1 MRNTTQC
8 VVNSKRNIVMKE
20 AGITYN
26 YLDEYLD
33 ELRSKG
39 RYAFTL
45 EELKER
51 FNVSDKALKQNMYRV
66 KLKKKVVQVRK
77 GFYTLLP
84 AEYSRQ
90 GIIPVNMFIDDMM
103 KALGKKYY
111 VGLIS
116 AAAIHGA
123 GHQQPMETFI
133 ITERPALR
141 NIRNK
146 KLKMNFFIKNEWN
159 TEDINEI
166 KTESGYMNVSSPE
179 LTALDLLYYAENIG
193 INRITT
199 ILEELIEVIK
209 PSNLKKVAKSY
220 SQTAAIQRLG
230 YLLEVELGNEKL
242 GEIMYKIVVDKIG
255 VNIPLMPGKEKIGKI
270 NSKWKIIRNVEIE
283 SDL

>member
-1 MRNTTQC
+1 MSE
-8 VVNSKRNIVMKE
+8 VVS
-20 AGITYN
+20 TYN
-26 YLDEYLD
+26 YIDEYLD

-39 RYAFTL
+39 KYAFTL
-45 EELKER
+45 DELKER
-51 FNVSDKALKQNMYRV
+51 FSVSDKALNQNMYRV

-90 GIIPVNMFIDDMM
+90 GIIPVNMFVDDMM

-116 AAAIHGA
+116 AAALHGA
-123 GHQQPMETFI
+123 GNKQTIETFI

-141 NIRNK
+141 NIKNK
-146 KLKMNFFIKNEWN
+146 KLKLNFFIKSEWN
-159 TEDINEI
+159 TEDINQI
-166 KTESGYMNVSSPE
+166 KTESGYMSVSSPE
-179 LTALDLLYYAENIG
+179 LTALDLLYYAESIG
-193 INRITT
+193 MNT
-199 ILEELIEVIK
+199 IIIILKNLIDAIK
-209 PSNLKKVAKSY
+209 PSNLKKVAKGY

-230 YLLEVELGNEKL
+230 YLLEVELANEKL
-242 GEIMYKIVVDKIG
+242 GDIMYKIVIDKLG
-255 VNIPLMPGKEKIGKI
+255 VNIPLMPGKEKMGLI

>member
-1 MRNTTQC
+1 LRNTTHC
-8 VVNSKRNIVMKE
+8 VVNGKQNIPMSDVVV
-20 AGITYN
+20 TYN

-51 FNVSDKALKQNMYRV
+51 FNVSDKALNQNMYRV
-66 KLKKKVVQVRK
+66 KLKEKIVQVRK

-133 ITERPALR
+133 ITEKPALR

-146 KLKMNFFIKNEWN
+146 KLKLNFFIKNEWN
-159 TEDINEI
+159 QEDIDEI
-166 KTESGYMNVSSPE
+166 KTEAGYMNVSSPE
-179 LTALDLLYYAENIG
+179 LTALDLLYYAESIG
-193 INRITT
+193 MNRIIT
-199 ILEELIEVIK
+199 ILEELTEVIK
-209 PSNLKKVAKSY
+209 PSNLKKVAKGY

-230 YLLEVELGNEKL
+230 YLLEIELGNEKL
-242 GEIMYKIVVDKIG
+242 GEIIYKIVADKMG
-255 VNIPLMPGKEKIGKI
+255 VNIPLMPGKEKIGEI

>member
-1 MRNTTQC
+1 MSDTA
-8 VVNSKRNIVMKE
+8 V
-20 AGITYN
+20 TYN

-45 EELKER
+45 DEVKEK
-51 FNVSDKALKQNMYRV
+51 FPVSDKALNQNLYR
-66 KLKKKVVQVRK
+66 LKKKKKIVQVRK
-77 GFYTLLP
+77 EFYTLLP
-84 AEYSRQ
+84 AEYSLQ

-116 AAAIHGA
+116 AAALHGA

-141 NIRNK
+141 DIKNK
-146 KLKMNFFIKNEWN
+146 KLKLNFFIKNDWN
-159 TEDINEI
+159 TEDVNEI
-166 KTESGYMNVSSPE
+166 KTEAGYMNVSSPE
-179 LTALDLLYYAENIG
+179 LTALDLLYYAESIG
-193 INRITT
+193 INRIIT

-209 PSNLKKVAKSY
+209 PSNLKKAAKCY
-220 SQTAAIQRLG
+220 SQIAAVQRLG
-230 YLLEVELGNEKL
+230 YLLEVQLDNEKL
-242 GEIMYKIVVDKIG
+242 GETLYKTIANKIG
-255 VNIPLMPGKEKIGKI
+255 VNIPLMPGKNKIGET
-270 NSKWKIIRNVEIE
+270 NSRWKIIHNVQIE

>member
-1 MRNTTQC
+1 MSDT
-8 VVNSKRNIVMKE
+8 VV
-20 AGITYN
+20 TYN

-45 EELKER
+45 DEVKDK
-51 FNVSDKALKQNMYRV
+51 FPVSDKALSQNLFR
-66 KLKKKVVQVRK
+66 LKKKKKIVQVRK
-77 GFYTLLP
+77 QFYTLLP
-84 AEYSRQ
+84 AEYANQ

-116 AAAIHGA
+116 AAALHGA

-141 NIRNK
+141 NIKNK
-146 KLKMNFFIKNEWN
+146 KLKLNFFIKNDWN
-159 TEDINEI
+159 SEDVIDI
-166 KTESGYMNVSSPE
+166 KTEAGYMNVSSPE
-179 LTALDLLYYAENIG
+179 LTALDLLYYAESIG
-193 INRITT
+193 MNRIIT

-209 PSNLKKVAKSY
+209 PSNLKKTAKCY

-230 YLLEVELGNEKL
+230 YLVEVELGNEKL
-242 GEIMYKIVVDKIG
+242 GEALYKTITDKMG
-255 VNIPLMPGKEKIGKI
+255 VNIPLMPGRAKIGII
-270 NSKWKIIRNVEIE
+270 NPRWKIIRNVKIE